1 MEGNEKG
8 GQADKRREK
17 KSADIDR
24 LLMEKITKGKIWL

>member
-1 MEGNEKG
+1 MKRGLGEKSE
-8 GQADKRREK
+8 RK